1 MKEMTL
7 EEFLTT
13 YPDTDTNRHKDNR
26 VVIEAYNQEG
36 DVIDVYLGGASA
48 IEDYFE
54 LKFGEFNVITE
65 FNGSYSLALDA
76 IKEDLDL

>member
-1 MKEMTL
+1 MEEMTL

-36 DVIDVYLGGASA
+36 DVLMFILA
-48 IEDYFE
+48 E
-54 LKFGEFNVITE
+54 LLPLKIIL
-65 FNGSYSLALDA
+65 S
-76 IKEDLDL
+76 